1 MTDENAATRGGSV
14 DKLTGKVKEAA
25 GNLAGNRDLAEEG
38 KLQQARATEARRAG
52 RLDAEAEQA
61 ADEARVDAELQAT
74 AVDQAEAGV
83 ALDEAERLDQIDRQQ
98 GADQA
103 RTRASARSRREE
115 LDHKVA
121 AEEAALD
128 RRERGVEAGAA
139 AAEARAEEID
149 RRAAAEK
156 EAAAT
161 LAAARETV
169 EEDR

>member
-1 MTDENAATRGGSV
+1 MTHENAATRGGLV
-14 DKLTGKVKEAA
+14 DRLTGKVKEVT

-38 KLQQARATEARRAG
+38 ELQQARAAEARHAA
-52 RLDAEAEQA
+52 RLEAEAEQA
-61 ADEARVDAELQAT
+61 ADEARVDAEFQAT
-74 AVDQAEAGV
+74 AIDQAEAEV
-83 ALDEAERLDQIDRQQ
+83 ALDEAERLNEIDRQQ

-103 RTRASARSRREE
+103 RTRTAARSRREE
-115 LDHKVA
+115 LDHQVA
-121 AEEAALD
+121 TDEAALD
-128 RRERGVEAGAA
+128 HRKRGVEAGAA

-149 RRAAAEK
+149 RRAAAEE